1 MSEKKFSAP
10 EMILNLKTKT
20 LEITKRQIEDIQ
32 KKLNEKKKV

>member
-1 MSEKKFSAP
+1 MSEKKFSEP

-20 LEITKRQIEDIQ
+20 LEITKRRIEEIN

>member
-10 EMILNLKTKT
+10 EMILNFKTKT

>member
-20 LEITKRQIEDIQ
+20 FEITKRQIEDIQ

>member
-20 LEITKRQIEDIQ
+20 LEITNRRIEEIQ